1 MAQKQFTLPYEGGL
15 IEKNLPAGILHNY
28 EKIWTDIYPD
38 SAEASHVVADL
49 VVDAINSC
57 EGRLFRL
64 GLTTGSTPVTLY
76 EDLAR
81 RCEAGEVSFRNVEI
95 VSIDEYYPSTKNE
108 LQSRNNLIH
117 KGLLE
122 RVDILEENVHIL
134 DGTVPQ
140 EEVSAYCAEF
150 DRIAR
155 NLDLLVIG
163 IGEEGQVGFNEAG
176 SNEKTR
182 TRTVRLSYPSRKRQ
196 SRNFNHDFSSTPES
210 ALTMGIGSMLTAAR
224 IYLMAWGEDKA
235 QAVKAVVEGEAT
247 PACPAS
253 LLQRHDHIR
262 FFTDETG
269 GSLLTRAVAPWL
281 VGPCDWTPKLIR
293 KAVVWLCGTVGKPI
307 LKLTEK
313 DYLENSLGG
322 LLESYGSFDKVNIDV
337 FNDLQHTITGWPG
350 GKPGADDSTRPVSAK
365 PFPKTVLIFSP
376 HPDDDVIS
384 MGGTFI
390 RLVSQGHD
398 VHVAYQ
404 TSGNV
409 AVHDDVV
416 LQHMDT
422 AFQLGMA
429 DRFAEVQEL
438 VAGKVPGQ
446 PEPRALLDLKG
457 AIRRSEARS
466 AVRSFGLNPDTNVHF
481 LNLPFY
487 ESGGIKKRPRTQA
500 DVDIIKDLMGR
511 LRPDMIFM
519 AGDLADPHGTHRV
532 CTEAALEA
540 YEQLKAEGQDWIAG
554 THIWLYRGAWMEWEP
569 GRVDMAVPLSPD
581 EVVKKRHAIFRHL
594 SQKDIV
600 PFPGEDPREFWQRA
614 EERTQNTAQLYDSL
628 GMAEYQALEVFLKL
642 I

>member
-1 MAQKQFTLPYEGGL
+1 MEKHFTLPYEGGL
-15 IEKNLPAGILHNY
+15 VETDLPAGILHNY
-28 EKIWTDIYPD
+28 EKIWTDIYPE
-38 SAEASHVVADL
+38 SRQASLAVADL
-49 VVDAINSC
+49 VVDAIKSC

-64 GLTTGSTPVTLY
+64 GLTTGATPVTLY
-76 EDLAR
+76 EELAR
-81 RCEAGEVSFRNVEI
+81 RCRAGEISFQQVEI
-95 VSIDEYYPSTKNE
+95 FSIDEYYPASVND
-108 LQSRNNLIH
+108 LQSRNHRLH
-117 KGLLE
+117 TALLDQ
-122 RVDILEENVHIL
+122 VDILPENIHIP

-140 EEVSAYCAEF
+140 KDVSDYCAAF
-150 DRIAR
+150 DRQAR

-182 TRTVRLSYPSRKRQ
+182 TRTVRLSYKSRKRQ
-196 SRNFNHDFSSTPES
+196 SRNFNHDFASTPES
-210 ALTMGIGSMLTAAR
+210 AITMGIGTMLTAGR
-224 IYLMAWGEDKA
+224 IILMAWGEDKA
-235 QAVKAVVEGEAT
+235 EAVKAVVEGELT
-247 PACPAS
+247 TACPAS

-262 FFTDETG
+262 FFADETAA
-269 GSLLTRAVAPWL
+269 SLLTRAVAPWL
-281 VGPCDWTPKLIR
+281 VGPCDWTPKLVR
-293 KAVVWLCGTVGKPI
+293 KAVAWLCLTVDKPI

-322 LLESYGSFDKVNIDV
+322 LLEYYGSFDKVNIDV

-350 GKPGADDSTRPVSAK
+350 GKPGTDDRFRPVRAT

-429 DRFAEVQEL
+429 DRFDDVKAL
-438 VAGKVPGQ
+438 VDAKVPGE

-466 AVRSFGLNPDTNVHF
+466 AVRSFGLDAERNVHF

-487 ESGGIKKRPRTQA
+487 ESGGIKKNPCTQT
-500 DVDIIKDLMGR
+500 DIDIIKDLVR
-511 LRPDMIFM
+511 SLRPDMVFM

-540 YEQLKAEGQDWIAG
+540 LDQLQEEGEAWLAG
-554 THIWLYRGAWMEWEP
+554 TNVWLYRGAWMEWEP

-581 EVVKKRHAIFRHL
+581 EVVLKRHAIFRHL

-614 EERTQNTAQLYDSL
+614 EERTQNTARLYDRL

-642 I
+642 R

>member
-1 MAQKQFTLPYEGGL
+1 MEKHFTLPYEGGL
-15 IEKNLPAGILHNY
+15 VETDLPAGILHNY
-28 EKIWTDIYPD
+28 EKIWTDIYPE
-38 SAEASHVVADL
+38 SRQASLAVADL
-49 VVDAINSC
+49 VVDAIKSC

-64 GLTTGSTPVTLY
+64 GLTTGATPVTLY
-76 EDLAR
+76 EELAR
-81 RCEAGEVSFRNVEI
+81 RCRAGEISFQQVEI
-95 VSIDEYYPSTKNE
+95 FSIDEYYPASVND
-108 LQSRNNLIH
+108 LQSRNHRLH
-117 KGLLE
+117 TALLDQ
-122 RVDILEENVHIL
+122 VDILPENIHIP

-140 EEVSAYCAEF
+140 KDVSDYCAAF
-150 DRIAR
+150 DRQAR

-182 TRTVRLSYPSRKRQ
+182 TRTVRLSYKSRKRQ
-196 SRNFNHDFSSTPES
+196 SRNFNHDFASTPES
-210 ALTMGIGSMLTAAR
+210 AITMGIGTMLTAGR
-224 IYLMAWGEDKA
+224 IILMAWGEDKA
-235 QAVKAVVEGEAT
+235 EAVKAVVEGELT
-247 PACPAS
+247 TACPAS

-262 FFTDETG
+262 FFADETAA
-269 GSLLTRAVAPWL
+269 SLLTRAVAPWL
-281 VGPCDWTPKLIR
+281 VGPCDWTPKLVR
-293 KAVVWLCGTVGKPI
+293 KAVAWLCLTVDKPI

-322 LLESYGSFDKVNIDV
+322 LLEYYGSFDKVNIDV

-350 GKPGADDSTRPVSAK
+350 GKPGTDDRFRPVRAT

-429 DRFAEVQEL
+429 DRFDEVKAL
-438 VAGKVPGQ
+438 VDAKVPGE

-466 AVRSFGLNPDTNVHF
+466 AVRSFGLDAERNVHF

-487 ESGGIKKRPRTQA
+487 ESGGIKKNPCTQT
-500 DVDIIKDLMGR
+500 DIDIIKDLVR
-511 LRPDMIFM
+511 SLRPDMVFM

-540 YEQLKAEGQDWIAG
+540 LDQLQEEGEAWLAG
-554 THIWLYRGAWMEWEP
+554 TNVWLYRGAWMEWEP

-581 EVVKKRHAIFRHL
+581 EVVLKRHAIFRHL

-614 EERTQNTAQLYDSL
+614 EERTQNTARLYDRL

-642 I
+642 R